1 MAETTWTLD
10 VLIGKVVATLDLT
23 AYAGAPNGRVREV
36 PDARA
41 VRWYSTIGLVDRPV
55 MQGRTALYGPRH
67 LAQLVAIKR
76 LQSQGHK
83 LADIQAELAGAPDD
97 VLMRIAEMPFWK
109 AQPAAHVPRVV
120 ELPAAA
126 PRVVEIPAAAPRV
139 VERPA
144 APEEQLI
151 TGVPLGGGAVLLLPA
166 TPGEDDVARIRGA
179 ARELMDVLHEL
190 GLIATQQADSR
201 GSAE

>member
-1 MAETTWTLD
+1 M
-10 VLIGKVVATLDLT
+10 LIGKVAATLDLT

-83 LADIQAELAGAPDD
+83 LADIQVELAGVPDD
-97 VLMRIAEMPFWK
+97 ALMRIAEMPFWK

-120 ELPAAA
+120 DL
-126 PRVVEIPAAAPRV
+126 PAAAPRV

-144 APEEQLI
+144 PPEEQLMPPEEQLI